1 MECLC
6 TNSFFQ
12 HISREHQCHAGHRGQ
27 FPPWSFL
34 PVEAILLVCLKARAP
49 DVQNKQHPLR
59 QFPPPPAPASPP
71 TIQPQQCQGSARPA
85 KRGEEAAGP
94 HPRGPHTWDQPR
106 GPGIKVRETKELHL
120 APFTTV
126 HTAQGTTAL
135 THFLVARKVASFE
148 GSPEQE
154 RAAWQVPAAGLA
166 APPLGPSESMDCTEG
181 EVFVVER
188 CHVSSRQAPAKGSQH
203 RPGLEQGCAFA
214 AEKHLFLQNQ
224 LRPHGGVWWRGSIR
238 AGPSGARAASAAP
251 WA

>member
-1 MECLC
+1 MCKISNTLSG
-6 TNSFFQ
+6 NSPRPRPQ
-12 HISREHQCHAGHRGQ
+12 PRLPPSSR
-27 FPPWSFL
+27 SS
-34 PVEAILLVCLKARAP
+34 ARAVP
-49 DVQNKQHPLR
+49 NLLR
-59 QFPPPPAPASPP
+59 EVKKL
-71 TIQPQQCQGSARPA
+71 QGLI
-85 KRGEEAAGP
+85 
-94 HPRGPHTWDQPR
+94 HVDHTHGTSPR

-166 APPLGPSESMDCTEG
+166 APPLGPSESMDCTKG

-203 RPGLEQGCAFA
+203 RPGLEQGCALA

-224 LRPHGGVWWRGSIR
+224 LRPHGGVWWRGGIR